1 MMAGRLFLIADN
13 SEFRGSALFAL
24 SAGMTC
30 YIARLIMTT
39 KLKLF
44 IWTDFCTDYTSG
56 LAFAI
61 AKDETDARKQIE
73 KERGH
78 PVLDWGDLEIKPLSR
93 RVARCVSGG
102 G

>member
-1 MMAGRLFLIADN
+1 M
-13 SEFRGSALFAL
+13 
-24 SAGMTC
+24 
-30 YIARLIMTT
+30 

-44 IWTDFCTDYTSG
+44 IWTGFSPDYTDG

-61 AKDETDARKQIE
+61 AKTESEAKKLIE
-73 KERGH
+73 KERGYE
-78 PVLDWGDLEIKPLSR
+78 VYIWGDLEVRRINW

>member
-1 MMAGRLFLIADN
+1 M
-13 SEFRGSALFAL
+13 
-24 SAGMTC
+24 
-30 YIARLIMTT
+30 
-39 KLKLF
+39 KLF
-44 IWTDFCTDYTSG
+44 IWTGFCPDYKGG

-73 KERGH
+73 KEYGY
-78 PVLDWGDLEIKPLSR
+78 VYEWGDLEIKRLDR